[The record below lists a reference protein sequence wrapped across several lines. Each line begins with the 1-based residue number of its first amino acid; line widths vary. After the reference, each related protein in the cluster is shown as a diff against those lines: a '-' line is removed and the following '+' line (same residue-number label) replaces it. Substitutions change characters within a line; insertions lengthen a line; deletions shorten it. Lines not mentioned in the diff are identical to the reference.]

1 MSQTKAQLVTGL
13 SVNASAPATALNID
27 SSGRVLVGTS
37 TALGVSSKLE
47 VLNGNTVTSSYLANA
62 FAQAWQFVKSRS
74 TSTLGTI
81 VQSGDELGNITWAGD
96 DGTSTAK
103 QAAAIQVYVD
113 GTPGTNDMPGRLV
126 FSTCSDGSASP
137 SERFRIAQNGA
148 WGLAGA
154 NYGSSGQVL
163 TSNGSGSAPTWQ
175 AVASDFGVGN
185 TAQTWTNVLSS
196 RGNGT
201 TYTNSTG
208 RPIMMVLA
216 GNDNPNQGLSFSF
229 QVQGSNVGV
238 ALSNVAPG
246 YPMIVGVYVV
256 PNGHTYRASWNGA
269 ANLASWWE
277 LR

>member
-1 MSQTKAQLVTGL
+1 MRGTHNSSDPVFLLIDRARGS
-13 SVNASAPATALNID
+13 SV
-27 SSGRVLVGTS
+27 
-37 TALGVSSKLE
+37 
-47 VLNGNTVTSSYLANA
+47 
-62 FAQAWQFVKSRS
+62 
-74 TSTLGTI
+74 
-81 VQSGDELGNITWAGD
+81 VQSGDTIMQFDCRGF
-96 DGTSTAK
+96 DGTNYLALARI
-103 QAAAIQVYVD
+103 AAFVD

-175 AVASDFGVGN
+175 AVASNFGVGN

-216 GNDNPNQGLSFSF
+216 GSDNPNQDLSFSF